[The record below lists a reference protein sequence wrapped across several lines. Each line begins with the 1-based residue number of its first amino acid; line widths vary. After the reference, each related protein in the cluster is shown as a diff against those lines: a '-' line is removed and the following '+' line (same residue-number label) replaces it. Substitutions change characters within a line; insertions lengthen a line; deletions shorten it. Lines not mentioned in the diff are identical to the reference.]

1 MKKVKNVNY
10 FCAKKSIDSTMKKCV
25 FLDRDGVLNKEVG
38 DYVYR
43 TDELIVPEGTAEA
56 LRRMKDAGY
65 LLIVITN
72 QAGIARGL
80 YTRDDVR
87 KCHEYIQ
94 QQVGNVLDDLY
105 FSPHHPTYS
114 TASLLRKP
122 DSLMLEKA
130 MAKYKIDKTQSWMI
144 GDTLRDVQAGKKA
157 GVRTIHLT
165 DKPHESQG
173 DVVLTTLLE
182 AAAAVLG

>member
-1 MKKVKNVNY
+1 MN
-10 FCAKKSIDSTMKKCV
+10 KCI
-25 FLDRDGVLNKEVG
+25 FLDRDGVLNKEIG

-43 TDELIVPEGTAEA
+43 TEDLIIPDGTAEA
-56 LRRMKDAGY
+56 LRYLKEAGY

-72 QAGIARGL
+72 QAGIAKGL
-80 YTRDDVR
+80 YTRNDVR

-94 QQVGNVLDDLY
+94 QQVGHVLDDLY
-105 FSPHHPTYS
+105 FCPHHPSYS

-130 MAKYKIDKTQSWMI
+130 IAKYQIDTSASWMI
-144 GDTLRDVQAGKKA
+144 GDALRDVQAGKKA

-165 DKPHESQG
+165 DTPAHSVG
-173 DVVLTTLLE
+173 DFALNTLLE
-182 AAAAVLG
+182 AAELVLQVN

>member
-1 MKKVKNVNY
+1 MN
-10 FCAKKSIDSTMKKCV
+10 KCI

-43 TDELIVPEGTAEA
+43 IEDLIVPDGTAEA
-56 LRRMKDAGY
+56 LRQLKDAGY

-72 QAGIARGL
+72 QAGIAKGL

-94 QQVGNVLDDLY
+94 QQVGHVLDDIY
-105 FSPHHPTYS
+105 FCPHHPTYT

-130 MAKYKIDKTQSWMI
+130 MSKYQIDKTTSWMI
-144 GDTLRDVQAGKKA
+144 GDALRDVQAGKKA

-165 DKPHESQG
+165 DAPLQSTG
-173 DVVLTTLLE
+173 DFALTTLLE
-182 AAAAVLG
+182 AAKLVLTSN